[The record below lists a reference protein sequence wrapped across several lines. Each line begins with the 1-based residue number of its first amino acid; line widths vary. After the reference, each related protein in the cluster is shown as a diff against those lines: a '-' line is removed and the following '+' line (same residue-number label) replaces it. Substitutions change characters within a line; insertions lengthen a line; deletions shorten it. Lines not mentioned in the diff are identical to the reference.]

1 MTSRQVGLSLAAH
14 HLMLLL
20 LLPAGLSPELL
31 RRRGEVRGEREG
43 QRHLLLSLLLLL
55 LLLLLVSVLFFFLDR
70 DASSRDHAVD
80 HVGGPGVPLLPQPVP
95 EPPPPEEELC
105 PAGLA
110 SSGAVSVAHVVA
122 QVSPL
127 QGTVRAVLAV
137 LDVRLQPQVLVLH
150 VRLEDAL
157 GAGRVLAEFTL
168 EVAALFVHG
177 KHVGPA
183 EKREETAYDGVT
195 KY

>member
-14 HLMLLL
+14 HLVLLLLL

-55 LLLLLVSVLFFFLDR
+55 LLVSVLFFLLDR

-157 GAGRVLAEFTL
+157 GAGRVLAELTL

-177 KHVGPA
+177 EHVGPA
-183 EKREETAYDGVT
+183 EKRGETANDGVT
-195 KY
+195 KN

>member
-14 HLMLLL
+14 HLVLLLLL

-31 RRRGEVRGEREG
+31 RRRGKVRGEREG

-55 LLLLLVSVLFFFLDR
+55 LVSVLFFLLDR

-127 QGTVRAVLAV
+127 QGAVRAVLAV

-150 VRLEDAL
+150 VRFEDAL
-157 GAGRVLAEFTL
+157 GAGRVLAEFAL
-168 EVAALFVHG
+168 EVPPLFVHG

-183 EKREETAYDGVT
+183 EKRGETANDGVT
-195 KY
+195 KN